1 MIFFQ
6 VQSLLNFLTKKNNN
20 DIVDRNG
27 KIKFLLDKSPIP
39 AWILDQNMILQ
50 YCNFAYADLMDTT
63 PDVILQKQIPF
74 YQLNN
79 VSHALARHAVV
90 VDSQQSTTVPIIIAG
105 KRRIYEITETP
116 TFDGKAIVG
125 YAIDY
130 TNIDEVQS
138 NLERHVQAS
147 QDIYEFLGS
156 AVAIFGSSRTLQ
168 FYNHAFVQMWQL
180 EEEWLAKKP
189 TMGELLDH
197 LRRSRMIPESL
208 DFQNI
213 RQQYYQMFNT
223 LLEAKQEIWHLPD
236 ERTIKIIIV
245 PHPLGG
251 LFFSYENVTDRFTL
265 ERNYKSLTLVHN
277 TIIHSLSEGVI
288 IVGSDGRI
296 KMVNDFCLGIFSL
309 EGSSKSYEDKR
320 IHEVLGVIKPLL
332 IRNLPQHKWPV
343 LQKKISSFI
352 FSRNQYSSWFKL
364 NNNLKIQYSIKLLP
378 DSTTLISFV
387 KINNTHPVTQS
398 VVKTNIINNSL
409 VIENISIMDEIDKI
423 VPQFQKQFQYRAAS
437 ISVVNS
443 GSANINLPSIVFQDC
458 LKSLLS
464 LIALCVKVKSE
475 VKISIKSLTGY
486 TVLNAIFVLSK
497 EMFHVLPS
505 DLTCLPGITSLV
517 RQYSKYVKLDV
528 ELTEGDTLNV
538 SMAFFNHV

>member
-180 EEEWLAKKP
+180 EEEWLAEEEEVDRV
-189 TMGELLDH
+189 ME
-197 LRRSRMIPESL
+197 E
-208 DFQNI
+208 
-213 RQQYYQMFNT
+213 
-223 LLEAKQEIWHLPD
+223 EAEH
-236 ERTIKIIIV
+236 
-245 PHPLGG
+245 GG
-251 LFFSYENVTDRFTL
+251 
-265 ERNYKSLTLVHN
+265 
-277 TIIHSLSEGVI
+277 
-288 IVGSDGRI
+288 
-296 KMVNDFCLGIFSL
+296 
-309 EGSSKSYEDKR
+309 
-320 IHEVLGVIKPLL
+320 
-332 IRNLPQHKWPV
+332 
-343 LQKKISSFI
+343 
-352 FSRNQYSSWFKL
+352 
-364 NNNLKIQYSIKLLP
+364 
-378 DSTTLISFV
+378 
-387 KINNTHPVTQS
+387 
-398 VVKTNIINNSL
+398 
-409 VIENISIMDEIDKI
+409 
-423 VPQFQKQFQYRAAS
+423 
-437 ISVVNS
+437 
-443 GSANINLPSIVFQDC
+443 
-458 LKSLLS
+458 
-464 LIALCVKVKSE
+464 
-475 VKISIKSLTGY
+475 
-486 TVLNAIFVLSK
+486 NA
-497 EMFHVLPS
+497 P
-505 DLTCLPGITSLV
+505 
-517 RQYSKYVKLDV
+517 
-528 ELTEGDTLNV
+528 
-538 SMAFFNHV
+538 